1 MMLRLLV
8 SGHRPVLVAF
18 ASTLALLAAVAG
30 GVIGTV
36 VRAAGAADSYR
47 NAPVVTTDIAYQ
59 WGAYQGI
66 VNYAGMVAALACA
79 VGMILLTSVA
89 QFTVGGLTDTSR
101 SLRLLGASRR
111 RIRYG
116 LVTAMVPVGVVGLVA
131 GTLLA
136 PAAALAFRQILER
149 TGMETSGLAGV
160 WTPVPVLVTGASL
173 AAWSLAVV
181 WWQARHLTGIEAD
194 NPRPGRLRRF
204 LRILAAPLRYT
215 VGIAAAV
222 GLWAMLRATMTFDN
236 YNQMAFGIA
245 LCTLFMVWSLTPV
258 TLRAIG
264 RLLRSAGT
272 GRMIVGGVASAQGR
286 RIAGMSLIAALLI
299 VLGGTSAF
307 AALTA
312 STGSKYQGAASLQVD
327 AIADADLAPDQA
339 AAVRAAGLTAS
350 SLDADAGWLEGER
363 SVDTV
368 TVNRVDPTAME
379 ELLVPGVITAG
390 SLADIHGDNVASA
403 GGWRQ
408 ELGDTVLIRDDSGE
422 RREVHIVAT
431 VDRES
436 ILGNGITVDAASFPV
451 SSSGS
456 DATTYVAGDRSDS
469 DSTATLAAVRAAV
482 PGVEWMS
489 HHDHIDDGLTL
500 SQRDQMLSLAGMV
513 GGIGVVAVIALVH
526 AVIGFA
532 TDLGAIRKTLRRLSF
547 SWRRV
552 IAVFSG
558 LGVTVGLVAGV
569 VSAVALVVVQHT
581 LSGLLSG
588 MGVTTPMSVP
598 WPLLLGLWAVVV
610 VACVVGMAVQ
620 PVRALMRDQDR

>member
-1 MMLRLLV
+1 MMLRLLLA
-8 SGHRPVLVAF
+8 GHRSILLATV
-18 ASTLALLAAVAG
+18 STLALLMAVAG

-36 VRAAGAADSYR
+36 VRAAETADDYR
-47 NAPVVTTDIAYQ
+47 NTPVVTTEIAYQ

-79 VGMILLTSVA
+79 VGMILLTSVV
-89 QFTVGGLTDTSR
+89 QFSVGSLTDTSR

-116 LVTAMVPVGVVGLVA
+116 LVAAMVPVSVVGLVA

-136 PAAALAFRQILER
+136 PAAALAFRWILER
-149 TGMETSGLAGV
+149 TRLETSGLAGV
-160 WTPVPVLVTGASL
+160 WTPGPVLVTGASL
-173 AAWSLAVV
+173 AIWSLAVV
-181 WWQARHLTGIEAD
+181 WWQARHLAGIEAD
-194 NPRPGRLRRF
+194 APRPGRLRRV
-204 LRILAAPLRYT
+204 LRILTAPLRYA
-215 VGIAAAV
+215 VGIAAAI

-245 LCTLFMVWSLTPV
+245 LCTLFVVWSLTPV
-258 TLRAIG
+258 TLRGIG

-272 GRMIVGGVASAQGR
+272 GRMIVGGVVSAQGR

-307 AALTA
+307 AALTT

-327 AIADADLAPDQA
+327 AVADTDLSTEQA
-339 AAVRAAGLTAS
+339 AAVRAAGLTVS
-350 SLDADAGWLEGER
+350 PLDTDGGWLEGER
-363 SVDTV
+363 SIDTV

-379 ELLVPGVITAG
+379 ELLVPGAVTAG
-390 SLADIHGDNVASA
+390 SLADVHGDNVASA

-408 ELGDTVLIRDDSGE
+408 EIGDSVLIRDDSGAH
-422 RREVHIVAT
+422 RVVHVVAT

-451 SSSGS
+451 SVSGA
-456 DATTYVAGDRSDS
+456 DPTTYVAGDGPNSDS
-469 DSTATLAAVRAAV
+469 ATTLAAVRTV
-482 PGVEWMS
+482 IPGVEWMS
-489 HHDHIDDGLTL
+489 YHDHIEDGLTQ
-500 SQRDQMLSLAGMV
+500 SQTDQMLSLAGMV
-513 GGIGVVAVIALVH
+513 GGIAVVAAIALLH

-532 TDLGAIRKTLRRLSF
+532 TALGEVRKTLRRLSF

-558 LGVTVGLVAGV
+558 LGVVVGLAAGV
-569 VSAVALVVVQHT
+569 ISAVALFVVKRT
-581 LSGLLSG
+581 LSALLAG

-598 WPLLLGLWAVVV
+598 WPLLLSLWAVVV
-610 VACVVGMAVQ
+610 VACATGMAAQ
-620 PVRALMRDQDR
+620 PVRNSVTGR

>member
-1 MMLRLLV
+1 MMLRLLLA
-8 SGHRPVLVAF
+8 GHRSVLLAT
-18 ASTLALLAAVAG
+18 ASTLALLTAVAG

-36 VRAAGAADSYR
+36 VRAAGTADNYR

-59 WGAYQGI
+59 WGTYQGI

-79 VGMILLTSVA
+79 VGVILLTSVA

-111 RIRYG
+111 TIRHG
-116 LVTAMVPVGVVGLVA
+116 LVAAMVPVSVVGLVV

-136 PAAALAFRQILER
+136 PVAALAFRWILER
-149 TGMETSGLAGV
+149 TGLETSGLAGV

-173 AAWSLAVV
+173 AVWSLAVV
-181 WWQARHLTGIEAD
+181 WWQARHLAGIEAD
-194 NPRPGRLRRF
+194 APRPGRLRRV
-204 LRILAAPLRYT
+204 LRILAAPLRYA

-222 GLWAMLRATMTFDN
+222 GLWAMLRASMTFDN

-245 LCTLFMVWSLTPV
+245 LCTLFVVWSLTPA
-258 TLRAIG
+258 TLRGIG

-312 STGSKYQGAASLQVD
+312 STGSKYQGAASLKVD
-327 AIADADLAPDQA
+327 AVVDADLSLDQTA
-339 AAVRAAGLTAS
+339 SVKAAGFTVS
-350 SLDADAGWLEGER
+350 PLDTDVGWLEGER

-379 ELLVPGVITAG
+379 ELLVPGAVTAG
-390 SLADIHGDNVASA
+390 SLADVHGDNVASA
-403 GGWRQ
+403 GGWQR
-408 ELGDTVLIRDDSGE
+408 EIGDTVLIRDDSGT
-422 RREVHIVAT
+422 RREVHVVAI

-451 SSSGS
+451 SVSGAE
-456 DATTYVAGDRSDS
+456 ATTYVAGTGGLGRVRS
-469 DSTATLAAVRAAV
+469 AV
-482 PGVEWMS
+482 PDVEWIS
-489 HHDHIDDGLTL
+489 HLDHIDDGLTL
-500 SQRDQMLSLAGMV
+500 SQKDQMLSLAGMV
-513 GGIGVVAVIALVH
+513 GGIGVVAVIALLH

-532 TDLGAIRKTLRRLSF
+532 TDLGEIRRTLRRLSF

-558 LGVTVGLVAGV
+558 LGVTVGLAAGV

-581 LSGLLSG
+581 LSSLLTG

-610 VACVVGMAVQ
+610 VACVAGTAVQ
-620 PVRALMRDQDR
+620 PVRESLTDR